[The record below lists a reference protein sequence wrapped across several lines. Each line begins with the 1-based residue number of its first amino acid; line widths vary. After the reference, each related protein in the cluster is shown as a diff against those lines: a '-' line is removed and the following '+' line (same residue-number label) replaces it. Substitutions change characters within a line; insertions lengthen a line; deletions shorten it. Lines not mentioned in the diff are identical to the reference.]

1 MGQDAV
7 AVHEKELP
15 ALQAGQSWCCD
26 NGCGE
31 TTPVIKQFEYS
42 REEDRAGNLIES
54 KTVPVWRCGC
64 CGAGL
69 SIYDRAV
76 DTFTAWND

>member
-1 MGQDAV
+1 MVEASAHAPDKA
-7 AVHEKELP
+7 LP
-15 ALQAGQSWCCD
+15 DLQAGQSWCCD

-31 TTPVIKQFEYS
+31 TTPVVKQLEYS

-54 KTVPVWRCGC
+54 KTVPVWRSEC

-69 SIYDRAV
+69 FIHDQATDDSTSWED
-76 DTFTAWND
+76 